1 MACCNCS
8 GVAVAKSSPLL
19 KSNKKSF
26 MFFGFLVNDF
36 LLITN
41 WFFAAGQND
50 VIFFTFCYRQHYYYD
65 ASVVSL
71 TSAF

>member
-1 MACCNCS
+1 
-8 GVAVAKSSPLL
+8 
-19 KSNKKSF
+19 

-50 VIFFTFCYRQHYYYD
+50 VIFFTFCYWQYCYYD
-65 ASVVSL
+65 AFVQFILSQSKDYSL
-71 TSAF
+71 CVLNFTLQILNI